1 MCRAEPHALQ
11 GFERCA
17 EKESTENRFR
27 GNGGDAHLIN
37 GGALIKVLGE
47 ARELL
52 ARGDLLLEVLI
63 PQLVRPELRQLGL
76 REVGRVIGSARF
88 GGGGKEGL
96 VRSVL
101 QARQAAG
108 KHRGEQPA
116 APECWGSG
124 CGRAAP

>member
-1 MCRAEPHALQ
+1 MRR
-11 GFERCA
+11 ER
-17 EKESTENRFR
+17 EHGKPFSWQR
-27 GNGGDAHLIN
+27 GDAHLIN

-76 REVGRVIGSARF
+76 REVGKGDRVSTLW
-88 GGGGKEGL
+88 GGGKEGL

-116 APECWGSG
+116 APGAGERMRARGSIEG
-124 CGRAAP
+124 APHAAEARD